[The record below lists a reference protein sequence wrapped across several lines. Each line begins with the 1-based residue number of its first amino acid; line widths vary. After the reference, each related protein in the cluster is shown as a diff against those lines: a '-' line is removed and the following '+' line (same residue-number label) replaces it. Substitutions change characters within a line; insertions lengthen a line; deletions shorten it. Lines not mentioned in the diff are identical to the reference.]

1 MKEFQKEQAT
11 ATGKMFKTG
20 ADPDLEVRH
29 EVLPLSPL
37 LVNLAGFCLHDV
49 YDRSVQAELWRK
61 FGYLK
66 EQTVALLKE
75 AMADPLSPHE
85 VLQGTAYL
93 YMQRCNFLSAV
104 TTERATGKKADP
116 TNVLLAIFAVA
127 ASSTSRRASARPLR
141 QLPPRR
147 ARCCLRRPRA

>member
-104 TTERATGKKADP
+104 PTKRATGKKADP
-116 TNVLLAIFAVA
+116 TNVFQLLAIFAIA
-127 ASSTSRRASARPLR
+127 AWMRMIER
-141 QLPPRR
+141 
-147 ARCCLRRPRA
+147 